1 MNEKQATAIL
11 MGNLKGVKNK
21 PTSLVKISDA
31 CNLLIKKWGIKEVS
45 RFFGISQYMLRQ
57 IEKISQLDADS
68 KKYVQKHNLGIEK
81 SYHLWRLD
89 ESKRKEVLPF
99 VRNLSSEDVRN
110 LVYLIRHEPNKS
122 VKECMKIFE
131 EKYSKE
137 TTIMVLALPTD
148 LSKRLQKISQKK
160 KMKSVQY
167 VRKLIE
173 VACYE

>member
-21 PTSLVKISDA
+21 PTSLTKVSDA
-31 CNLLIKKWGIKEVS
+31 CNLLIKKWGVKEVS
-45 RFFGISQYMLRQ
+45 RFFDVFQYMLRQ
-57 IEKISQLDADS
+57 IEKISQLDTDT
-68 KKYVQKHNLGIEK
+68 KKYVQKNKLGIEK

-89 ESKRKEVLPF
+89 ESKRKEVLPLI
-99 VRNLSSEDVRN
+99 RNLSSYDVRN
-110 LVYLIRHEPNKS
+110 LVYIIRHEPNKS

-131 EKYSKE
+131 EKYSNE
-137 TTIMVLALPTD
+137 TTVMVLALSTD
-148 LSKRLQKISQKK
+148 LSKRLQKISQEK
-160 KMKSVQY
+160 KMKPVQY